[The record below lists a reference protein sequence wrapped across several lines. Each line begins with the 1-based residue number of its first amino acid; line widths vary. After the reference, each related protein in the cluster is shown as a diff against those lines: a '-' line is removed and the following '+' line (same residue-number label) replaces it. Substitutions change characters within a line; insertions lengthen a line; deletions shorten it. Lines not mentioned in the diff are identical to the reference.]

1 MAFNYEFP
9 YTDPNM
15 YNDDWLLSTV
25 KKIIAELDELEE
37 WKTQFEEAYN
47 EIMEIYNE
55 ISSGNFPDSIKQA
68 FYKWMRENANN
79 IVGSMV
85 KNVYF
90 GILDDG
96 HFYAWIPDS
105 WEDITFNTTYY
116 DIVLTAHPEYKFGHL
131 VLSY

>member
-25 KKIIAELDELEE
+25 KKIIAQIEDLEA
-37 WKTQFEEAYN
+37 WKEQFEDAYN

-55 ISSGNFPDSIKQA
+55 ISSGNFPDSIKAA
-68 FYKWMRENANN
+68 FYKWMQENAVN

-90 GILDDG
+90 GILNDG
-96 HFYAWIPDS
+96 HFVAYIPDS

-116 DIVLTAHPEYKFGHL
+116 DIILEAHPEYKFGHL